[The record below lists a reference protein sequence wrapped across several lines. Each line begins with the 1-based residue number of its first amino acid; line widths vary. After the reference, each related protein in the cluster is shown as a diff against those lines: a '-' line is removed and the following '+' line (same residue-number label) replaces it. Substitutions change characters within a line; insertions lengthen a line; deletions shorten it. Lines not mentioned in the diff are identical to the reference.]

1 MFKKKTQKNTKK
13 HKKTQKN
20 AKNAKKRKKT
30 QKTQKNAKNAKNKR
44 WNGKE
49 KTGARGNRGSELLH
63 WEGLTTHRS
72 RENQITKKGK
82 RGGHGLKCDS
92 VSECAWR
99 RGAK

>member
-1 MFKKKTQKNTKK
+1 MQE
-13 HKKTQKN
+13 
-20 AKNAKKRKKT
+20 KRE
-30 QKTQKNAKNAKNKR
+30 NKR
-44 WNGKE
+44 GNRKE
-49 KTGARGNRGSELLH
+49 KTGAHVNRGSELLH

-92 VSECAWR
+92 VSVCRCASECAWR